1 LKAAVYGACAIVVGV
16 LAGSAYLF
24 RSSLLP
30 TTSPPPVV
38 AQAPKSDLPP
48 GAILIPAGDGVC
60 RMHALDNT
68 TGQIMDYGVVKCSHA
83 SEQNLAAWMRATN
96 KDKFVEIGKS
106 FRHEGD
112 PQ

>member
-1 LKAAVYGACAIVVGV
+1 
-16 LAGSAYLF
+16 
-24 RSSLLP
+24 
-30 TTSPPPVV
+30 
-38 AQAPKSDLPP
+38 
-48 GAILIPAGDGVC
+48 
-60 RMHALDNT
+60 MHALDNT